1 MDTPV
6 PSFVT
11 DFEARFLQMEGW
23 VQTANARA
31 ERAEAVAAAMKAEL
45 ASTQAA
51 LQDSLQDRSGAR
63 EAAVAAQIAAQLAA
77 QQAAERNSQGEE
89 KLQATSSLQGQGGP
103 GLNMVAFAQ
112 MQAQAALTTKP
123 RPFAGKGAAA
133 GMPAADWIADAE
145 YVFRTNEQLLG
156 TTDTPSATASRLA
169 LAAAALTDEAR
180 VWYRGLSERK
190 QEPRSW
196 EGFKKAFKGRFDSV
210 SSSWLIKAE
219 LEKLVEQH
227 QGKEN
232 MSMEKLSSYCSRF
245 EEMANRLS
253 DEFFPRHAKL
263 DLLAKG
269 LPLRARRTVMDPT
282 VQEDYTQAKSV
293 SEVVAT
299 VLKKASTDLYARD
312 GAKGLTAGS
321 SAFPGPSSSGVADMD
336 LGALAMAMKNFGVS
350 RSLAAQYIQEQEG
363 WAPHD
368 TSDSSSSSP
377 PPSQAVA
384 LTAMLQNMEP
394 EKAASLLLNA
404 FGTHRNRTAVAQ
416 GLRKLVPAEL
426 AEARKKAGL
435 CIRCGVVAYVPG
447 GHTARSCKTTV
458 DTTTSA
464 AEGKKKA
471 GMKGF

>member
-1 MDTPV
+1 
-6 PSFVT
+6 
-11 DFEARFLQMEGW
+11 MESW
-23 VQTANARA
+23 VESANARA
-31 ERAEAVAAAMKAEL
+31 ERAEAAAAAMKAEL
-45 ASTQAA
+45 ASTQAV
-51 LQDSLQDRSGAR
+51 LQDSLRDKGGAR
-63 EAAVAAQIAAQLAA
+63 EAAVAARIAAQLAA
-77 QQAAERNSQGEE
+77 QQAAERSSEGEA
-89 KLQATSSLQGQGGP
+89 KLQAASNLHGQGGI

-133 GMPAADWIADAE
+133 GMAAADWIADAE

-156 TTDTPSATASRLA
+156 TTDTPSAATSRLA

-180 VWYRGLSERK
+180 VWYRGLSERG
-190 QEPRSW
+190 QEPKSW
-196 EGFKKAFKGRFDSV
+196 VEFKKAFKGRFDSV

-263 DLLAKG
+263 DLLSKG

-282 VQEDYTQAKSV
+282 VQEDFTQAKSV

-299 VLKKASTDLYARD
+299 VLKKASTDLYARE
-312 GAKGLTAGS
+312 GAKGLTASS
-321 SAFPGPSSSGVADMD
+321 SASTASSSSPSGVTDMD

-368 TSDSSSSSP
+368 TSDSGSSSAP
-377 PPSQAVA
+377 PPQAVA
-384 LTAMLQNMEP
+384 LTALLQNMEP

-416 GLRKLVPAEL
+416 GLKKLVPAEL

-435 CIRCGVVAYVPG
+435 CIRCGVVAYVTG
-447 GHTARSCKTTV
+447 GHTARSCKAPV

-471 GMKGF
+471 GAKGF